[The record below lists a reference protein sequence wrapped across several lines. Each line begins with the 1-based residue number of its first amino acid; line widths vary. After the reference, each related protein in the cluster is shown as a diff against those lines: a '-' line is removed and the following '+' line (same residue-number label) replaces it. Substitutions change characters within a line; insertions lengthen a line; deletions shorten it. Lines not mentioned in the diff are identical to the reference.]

1 MAAHCHVV
9 SLCRTEGFDNVVEFG
24 AQGGDASYDFG
35 EAVLELVDVD
45 LLSGVAR
52 FHVGADR
59 EIVVGSHDVF
69 KGGEVRHML
78 FLHLLGKERE
88 HFVDVGIGE
97 DILFARLLV
106 EVGRGGVDELHPG
119 VALVLGE
126 HEDGGGNVGAVEQIF
141 RKGDD
146 GLHIVLIDEI
156 FTDSLFRTTAI
167 ENAGEADDGCAS
179 LGREIVEGVENE
191 GKVGTIFRCQ
201 HASGCKAVVVDE
213 GGIVFA
219 HPLHPIGRVGD
230 DGIEGTIAAKLWA
243 EEGVTKGDVK
253 LVVVDGV
260 EKHVHARQVV
270 GGVIDFLPEK
280 SFFDEMIVKLL
291 LSLEQE
297 RTAAAS
303 RVVDFVDARLTMCG
317 DACEEF
323 RHLLGGE
330 KLSSGLSC
338 RLGVVADEKFVGI
351 AKEVDF
357 AIGKVGEIETRHA
370 SEHSC

>member
-1 MAAHCHVV
+1 MAAWCHLVP
-9 SLCRTEGFDNVVEFG
+9 LCRTEGFDNVVEFG
-24 AQGGDASYDFG
+24 AQGGDASYDFRK
-35 EAVLELVDVD
+35 AVLELVDVD

-52 FHVGADR
+52 FHVGADG

-69 KGGEVRHML
+69 KGGKVRHVL
-78 FLHLLGKERE
+78 FLRLLGKEGE

-156 FTDSLFRTTAI
+156 FTDSLFCTRTI
-167 ENAGEADDGCAS
+167 EDAGEADDGCAP

-243 EEGVTKGDVK
+243 EEGVAKGDVK

-270 GGVIDFLPEK
+270 GGVIDFLPEEA
-280 SFFDEMIVKLL
+280 FFDEMIVKLL

-303 RVVDFVDARLTMCG
+303 GVVDFVDALLSVG
-317 DACEEF
+317 GYACEEF

-330 KLSSGLSC
+330 EFSSRLTGT
-338 RLGVVADEKFVGI
+338 LGVVADEKLVGI

-357 AIGKVGEIETRHA
+357 AIGKVGEIETCHA
-370 SEHSC
+370 SEHGS

>member
-1 MAAHCHVV
+1 MAARCHVV
-9 SLCRTEGFDNVVEFG
+9 PLCRMQGFDNVVEFG

-45 LLSGVAR
+45 LLTGVAR

-69 KGGEVRHML
+69 KGGKVRHVL
-78 FLHLLGKERE
+78 FLHLIGKEGE
-88 HFVDVGIGE
+88 NLVEMGIGE
-97 DILFARLLV
+97 DIVVGRLLV
-106 EVGRGGVDELHPG
+106 ELGRGGVDELHAG

-126 HEDGGGNVGAVEQIF
+126 HEDVGGNGRAIEQSA
-141 RKGDD
+141 REGDD
-146 GLHIVLIDEI
+146 GLHIVLIDEV
-156 FTDSLFRTTAI
+156 FTDFLFRTTAI
-167 ENAGEADDGCAS
+167 EDAREANDSCS
-179 LGREIVEGVENE
+179 PSGRKVAEGMEHK
-191 GKVGTIFRCQ
+191 GKVGIIFGSQ
-201 HASGCKAVVVDE
+201 HASRRKAVVVDE

-219 HPLHPIGRVGD
+219 HPLHGIGRVGD
-230 DGIEGTIAAKLWA
+230 DGIEGTIATKLWA
-243 EEGVTKGDVK
+243 AEGVAKGDVK

-303 RVVDFVDARLTMCG
+303 RVVDFVDALLSVGG

-323 RHLLGGE
+323 LHLLGSE

-357 AIGKVGEIETRHA
+357 AVGKVGEVETRHA

>member
-1 MAAHCHVV
+1 MAARCHVV
-9 SLCRTEGFDNVVEFG
+9 PLCRTQGFDNVVEFG

-52 FHVGADR
+52 FHIGADG

-69 KGGEVRHML
+69 KGGKVRHVL
-78 FLHLLGKERE
+78 FLHLIGKEGE
-88 HFVDVGIGE
+88 NLVEMSIGE
-97 DILFARLLV
+97 DIVVGRLLV
-106 EVGRGGVDELHPG
+106 EIGRGGVDELHAR
-119 VALVLGE
+119 VTLVLGE
-126 HEDGGGNVGAVEQIF
+126 HEDVGGNGRAIEQSA

-146 GLHIVLIDEI
+146 GLHEILIDEV
-156 FTDSLFRTTAI
+156 FTDFLFRTTAI
-167 ENAGEADDGCAS
+167 EDTGEADDGCAT
-179 LGREIVEGVENE
+179 LGREIVEGVEDE
-191 GKVGTIFRCQ
+191 GKVGIVFGSQ
-201 HASGCKAVVVDE
+201 HASRCKAIVVDE

-219 HPLHPIGRVGD
+219 HPLHRIGRVGD

-243 EEGVTKGDVK
+243 EESVAKGDVK

-297 RTAAAS
+297 RTATAS
-303 RVVDFVDARLTMCG
+303 GVVDFVDALLSVGG
-317 DACEEF
+317 DACKEF

-330 KLSSGLSC
+330 KHSSGLSC

-357 AIGKVGEIETRHA
+357 AVGKVGEVETRHA
-370 SEHSC
+370 SEHGS